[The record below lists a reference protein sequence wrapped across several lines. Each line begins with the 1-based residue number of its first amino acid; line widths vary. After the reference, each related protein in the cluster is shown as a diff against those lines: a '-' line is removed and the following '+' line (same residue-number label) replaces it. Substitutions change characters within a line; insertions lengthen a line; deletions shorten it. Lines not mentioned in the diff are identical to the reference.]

1 MSVHWYCGKKLRA
14 GSSVAASSLSYFCA
28 DRVIWVLFSC
38 CFFMLSCT
46 DIFPAAGLFSVSG
59 MIFSVLCISSLACI
73 SSLLCRSSFVYTSS
87 STGGSSGWLSLH
99 SPKCSISTV
108 SGSPSVQRL
117 MKIRPSS
124 LHKKI
129 PSISKKLSDDVG
141 ICIIFIAVAKSP
153 APLRT
158 SISPIRLP
166 SI

>member
-46 DIFPAAGLFSVSG
+46 DIFPAAGLFSVSDI
-59 MIFSVLCISSLACI
+59 IFSVSCKVSFACI
-73 SSLLCRSSFVYTSS
+73 SSFVYTSS

-108 SGSPSVQRL
+108 SVQRL

-141 ICIIFIAVAKSP
+141 ICIVFIAVAKSP